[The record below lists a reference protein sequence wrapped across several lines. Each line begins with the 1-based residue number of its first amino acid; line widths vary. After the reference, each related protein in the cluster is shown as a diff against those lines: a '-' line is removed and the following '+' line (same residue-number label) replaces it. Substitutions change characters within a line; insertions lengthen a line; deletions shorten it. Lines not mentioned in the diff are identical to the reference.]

1 MPFVPHVD
9 DAESLTEIIR
19 QASDAGGDAEVERMY
34 HAVAPLLRSTAARYL
49 RGERPDHTLQ
59 PTALLHDA
67 LLRLLNRKDYTW
79 ADRSHFLAAAARE
92 MRRILARHARDR
104 GALKRPGSR
113 LKLSLLDADMRTSAG
128 SFEQVLAINGL
139 LDELAELDDRAARVV
154 ELAFFAGMH
163 HGEIAAAL
171 GVSLPTVERDWA
183 FARAWLYSELIEEQG

>member
-1 MPFVPHVD
+1 MPFVRHVD
-9 DAESLTEIIR
+9 EAEPLTEIIR
-19 QASDAGGDAEVERMY
+19 QASAAGGEAEIERMY
-34 HAVAPLLRSTAARYL
+34 RAVAPVLRQTAARYL

-59 PTALLHDA
+59 PTTLIHDA
-67 LLRLLNRKDYTW
+67 LLNLLNRKDRTW
-79 ADRSHFLAAAARE
+79 ADRSHFLASAARE

-113 LKLSLLDADMRTSAG
+113 LKLSLLDVDIQTTPDG
-128 SFEQVLAINGL
+128 FEQVLAINQL

-154 ELAFFAGMH
+154 ALTFFAGMH

>member
-9 DAESLTEIIR
+9 EAESLTEIIR
-19 QASDAGGDAEVERMY
+19 QASASGGEAQVERMY
-34 HAVAPLLRSTAARYL
+34 HALAPVLRSTAARYL

-67 LLRLLNRKDYTW
+67 LLNLLNRKDYNW
-79 ADRSHFLAAAARE
+79 ADRSHFLASAARE

-113 LKLSLLDADMRTSAG
+113 LKLSLLDVDVQTGPG
-128 SFEQVLAINGL
+128 SFEQVLAINQL
-139 LDELAELDDRAARVV
+139 LEDLAELDDRAARVV

-171 GVSLPTVERDWA
+171 GVSLATVERDWA
-183 FARAWLYSELIEEQG
+183 FARAWLYSELIEERG